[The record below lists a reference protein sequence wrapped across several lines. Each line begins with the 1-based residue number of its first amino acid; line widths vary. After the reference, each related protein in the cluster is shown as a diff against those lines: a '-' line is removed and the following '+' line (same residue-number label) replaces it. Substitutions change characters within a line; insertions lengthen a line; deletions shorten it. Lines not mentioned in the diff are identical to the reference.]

1 MSDNMDIVDILKELQ
16 QSQQIQDS
24 TKVVGEKTV
33 EQKATTPITQ
43 VDSIQQAEISDA
55 EKGVQ
60 APGNPM
66 PPEPSQQLTPKGSD
80 IEAFLVLFS
89 KVQNTVITHILDAWE
104 ANIAE
109 NKRIDKEEMERK
121 IRMGLDQVS
130 HFTASSV
137 TNDDAG
143 EGLATSI
150 AFANYTSFMF
160 ASALTISQMGAATN
174 YIVMNNLH
182 NLTPG
187 VFSVAPVE
195 LQSLIAMTGALVS
208 SGILAPVLTAMTSRN
223 EQTKGDFPKFAF
235 ATQIAMQTLKLVQ
248 QGVIRDVVNKHGL
261 FASLTS
267 EQRAQLISRMNL
279 TFLLNSLAL
288 FYEKE
293 TGWVTEEELT
303 DMISKG
309 KIFQQIQKENP
320 QDPRLALVAA
330 IRQEMRGLSAS
341 DRKTFMKDALR
352 YLSRNPSYSSERDL
366 DGLLKKMW
374 KYLDYEQMS
383 GNAA

>member
-24 TKVVGEKTV
+24 TKVVSETTV
-33 EQKATTPITQ
+33 EQKVTTPITQ

-60 APGNPM
+60 APSNPM
-66 PPEPSQQLTPKGSD
+66 PPQPSQHLTPQASD
-80 IEAFLVLFS
+80 IEAFLILFN
-89 KVQNTVITHILDAWE
+89 KVQNTVITHILDSWE

-121 IRMGLDQVS
+121 IRMGLDQIG

-137 TNDDAG
+137 TKDDAG
-143 EGLATSI
+143 EGAATTV

-160 ASALTISQMGAATN
+160 ASALTVSQLGAATN
-174 YIVMNNLH
+174 YVAMNNLH

-187 VFSVAPVE
+187 VFSVAPAE
-195 LQSLIAMTGALVS
+195 LQSMIAMTGALVS
-208 SGILAPVLTAMTSRN
+208 SGIVAPVITAMTSRN
-223 EQTKGDFPKFAF
+223 EQTKGDLPKFAF
-235 ATQIAMQTLKLVQ
+235 ATQIAGQTLKLVQ

-261 FASLTS
+261 FASLTPK
-267 EQRAQLISRMNL
+267 QRAQLISRMNL

-303 DMISKG
+303 DLISKG

-330 IRQEMRGLSAS
+330 IREEMRNLSAN